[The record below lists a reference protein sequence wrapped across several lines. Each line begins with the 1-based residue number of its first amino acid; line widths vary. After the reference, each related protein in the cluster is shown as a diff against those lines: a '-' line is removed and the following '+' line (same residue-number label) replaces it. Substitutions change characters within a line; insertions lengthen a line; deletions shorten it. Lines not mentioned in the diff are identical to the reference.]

1 MPFIQTQNLVVEKEV
16 LSEITEQEQK
26 IKPTKSSLIILQGGQ
41 GGSFGEKSYKPKVV
55 LAKANINSSELSL
68 ASASIT
74 NHTTTEIKNEN
85 DCGYAI
91 DFKTDA
97 SNQCNFTI
105 GQYNPYGDLDIYN
118 RSQLLQFS
126 DVFTG
131 GVSSSTVLNDGDS
144 VGNFT
149 LVSSTSLTPQ
159 LDSELNLNK
168 YYLELRNSATVAD
181 GFYLQKSINF
191 ADVGSSV
198 YIFYVAQ
205 TDLADG
211 YASYNTGQISY
222 QKDNLSTQITGG
234 FYHNEFQVGDK
245 INISHPNNYFGI
257 NATITQKDPS
267 NIYTLSIT
275 KEINTPSSAKNSL
288 IVFPVGSSATI
299 QDVELDGSNKLSIT
313 TEQSLSSFTDYN
325 TVFSNPS
332 FGTKFNIGKK
342 ITIDQK
348 EILNN
353 VGFSTEGK
361 FLSEQFTSL
370 PIDVSYN
377 RIGSRSYM
385 QDQYGTDV
393 IKNEIKNK
401 TKFGIFYH
409 GIEKTISKNE
419 SNTNQASTTY
429 SCGSEISSFIS
440 NNQLNQ
446 DILNM
451 LQDKTIKIILGSPIK
466 YINGVARCYYSN
478 KIYEVLVYI
487 DLKSSDIPKVLSY
500 LSRKYKEKITFSSPV
515 EFQSTDMYYSITDKI
530 NIVGKIKKTST

>member
-1 MPFIQTQNLVVEKEV
+1 MK
-16 LSEITEQEQK
+16 K
-26 IKPTKSSLIILQGGQ
+26 
-41 GGSFGEKSYKPKVV
+41 
-55 LAKANINSSELSL
+55 
-68 ASASIT
+68 
-74 NHTTTEIKNEN
+74 
-85 DCGYAI
+85 
-91 DFKTDA
+91 
-97 SNQCNFTI
+97 
-105 GQYNPYGDLDIYN
+105 
-118 RSQLLQFS
+118 
-126 DVFTG
+126 
-131 GVSSSTVLNDGDS
+131 
-144 VGNFT
+144 
-149 LVSSTSLTPQ
+149 
-159 LDSELNLNK
+159 LNK
-168 YYLELRNSATVAD
+168 YYLELRNSAAVAD

-211 YASYNTGQISY
+211 YATYNTGQISY

-234 FYHNEFQVGDK
+234 FYHNAFQVGDK

-313 TEQSLSSFTDYN
+313 TEQSLPSFTDYN

-393 IKNEIKNK
+393 VKNEIKNK

-446 DILNM
+446 DIFNM

-478 KIYEVLVYI
+478 KIYEVLVYT
-487 DLKSSDIPKVLSY
+487 DLKSSDIPKILSY
-500 LSRKYKEKITFSSPV
+500 LSRKYKEKITFSSLV

-530 NIVGKIKKTST
+530 NIVGKIKKIST

>member
-55 LAKANINSSELSL
+55 LAKADINSSELSL
-68 ASASIT
+68 ESAEIM
-74 NHTTTEIKNEN
+74 NHSTTEIKNEN
-85 DCGYAI
+85 DCGYAV
-91 DFKTDA
+91 DFKADI

-211 YASYNTGQISY
+211 YATYNTGQISY

-234 FYHNEFQVGDK
+234 FYHNAYQVGDK

-257 NATITQKDPS
+257 NATITQKDAS
-267 NIYTLSIT
+267 DIYTLSIT

-325 TVFSNPS
+325 TIFSNPS

-377 RIGSRSYM
+377 RIGSRTYM

-393 IKNEIKNK
+393 VKNEIKNK

-451 LQDKTIKIILGSPIK
+451 SQDKTIKIILGSPIK

>member
-16 LSEITEQEQK
+16 LSEVTEQEQK
-26 IKPTKSSLIILQGGQ
+26 IQPEKSSLIILQGGQ

-55 LAKANINSSELSL
+55 LAKAKINSSELSL

-91 DFKTDA
+91 DFKTDV

-118 RSQLLQFS
+118 RSLLLQFS

-131 GVSSSTVLNDGDS
+131 GVSSSTVLNNGDN

-149 LVSSTSLTPQ
+149 FVSSASLTPQ

-168 YYLELRNSATVAD
+168 YYLELRNSASVAD
-181 GFYLQKSINF
+181 GFYLEKSINF
-191 ADVGSSV
+191 ADINSSI

-211 YASYNTGQISY
+211 YATYNTGQISY
-222 QKDNLSTQITGG
+222 QKDDLSTQITGG
-234 FYHNEFQVGDK
+234 FYHNAFQVGDK

-275 KEINTPSSAKNSL
+275 KEINAPSSAKNSL

-348 EILNN
+348 ETLNN
-353 VGFSTEGK
+353 IGFSTEGK

-393 IKNEIKNK
+393 VKNEIKNK

-409 GIEKTISKNE
+409 GIEKMISRNE

-451 LQDKTIKIILGSPIK
+451 LQEKTVKIVLGSPIK

-478 KIYEVLVYI
+478 KIYEVLVYT

>member
-26 IKPTKSSLIILQGGQ
+26 IKPEKSSLVILQGGQ

-55 LAKANINSSELSL
+55 LAKADINSSELSL

-74 NHTTTEIKNEN
+74 NHSTTEIKNEN

-168 YYLELRNSATVAD
+168 YYLELRNSAAVAD

-211 YASYNTGQISY
+211 YATYNTGQISY

-234 FYHNEFQVGDK
+234 FYHNAFQVGDK

-257 NATITQKDPS
+257 NATVTQKDAS
-267 NIYTLSIT
+267 DVYTLSIT

-313 TEQSLSSFTDYN
+313 TEQSLPGFTDYN
-325 TVFSNPS
+325 TIFSNPS

-348 EILNN
+348 ETLNN

-393 IKNEIKNK
+393 VKNEIKNK

-409 GIEKTISKNE
+409 GIEKTISRNE
-419 SNTNQASTTY
+419 SNTSQASTTY
-429 SCGSEISSFIS
+429 NCGSEISSFIS

>member
-91 DFKTDA
+91 DFKTDV

-118 RSQLLQFS
+118 RSLLLQFS

-131 GVSSSTVLNDGDS
+131 GVSSSTILNDGNN

-149 LVSSTSLTPQ
+149 FVSSASLTPQ

-168 YYLELRNSATVAD
+168 YYLELRNSASVAD
-181 GFYLQKSINF
+181 GFYLEKSINF
-191 ADVGSSV
+191 ADINSSI

-211 YASYNTGQISY
+211 YATYNTGQISY
-222 QKDNLSTQITGG
+222 QKDDLSTQITGG

-348 EILNN
+348 ETLNN

-361 FLSEQFTSL
+361 FLSEQFASL

-393 IKNEIKNK
+393 VKNEIKNK

-409 GIEKTISKNE
+409 GIEKTISRNE
-419 SNTNQASTTY
+419 SNTSQASTTY

-451 LQDKTIKIILGSPIK
+451 LQEKTVKIVLGSPIK

-478 KIYEVLVYI
+478 KIYEVLVYT